1 MTKIGTITV
10 SYDPPASRWLPSLP
24 YPHGFAHDLSLIT
37 DNDLPRVA
45 SFPGTPKVIG
55 WGKYSDVLSG
65 NPIFITGMNLFTG
78 RVRQYIGRGVS
89 PAAQIAVAEG
99 VAYHWD
105 REACVQTASLL
116 WRIERDGDRVMGLS
130 GAVLCL
136 GVPTDRVCK
145 VVAFKTL
152 KLPSRRP
159 CSNVT
164 TMNRLPAMLPVRQS
178 KADFYSLTKYEKR
191 VLFATKRST
200 LSIRIRFP
208 RGGVLVK
215 EGYLPSRS
223 GRSRSVKLISKDK
236 CT

>member
-1 MTKIGTITV
+1 MI
-10 SYDPPASRWLPSLP
+10 PPASRWLP
-24 YPHGFAHDLSLIT
+24 YPHYCRFLVAVVLAYYIATANLPGFAHDLSLIT

-116 WRIERDGDRVMGLS
+116 WRTERDGDRVMGLS

-145 VVAFKTL
+145 VVAFQNFETPIA
-152 KLPSRRP
+152 PSLLQRDHNEP
-159 CSNVT
+159 PPGYVACPTV
-164 TMNRLPAMLPVRQS
+164 
-178 KADFYSLTKYEKR
+178 KGDFYSLTKYEKR
-191 VLFATKRST
+191 ILFATKRST
-200 LSIRIRFP
+200 LSIRIQE
-208 RGGVLVK
+208 GVFW
-215 EGYLPSRS
+215 
-223 GRSRSVKLISKDK
+223 
-236 CT
+236 